1 MYIFFSFEQHA
12 SSCARKTKVQNMFQ
26 TKPTIIAIIVAKPY
40 KPNNVLVNVVVVTT
54 HSQVQSN
61 KFLKN
66 VNW

>member
-1 MYIFFSFEQHA
+1 
-12 SSCARKTKVQNMFQ
+12 MFQ